1 MSEPSFGEILTC
13 ETLRAAAGD
22 KYFARG
28 EEYFEQELVERL
40 HELPG
45 VITARVQGTE
55 KYEVRIALAD
65 GRLEFDCTCPLADE
79 GTVCKHCVAVGLA
92 WIDERGAS
100 DNYTRELE
108 DVRRH
113 LLELDKQDLVK
124 IVMDEAG
131 ESDTLFEKLRLAARR
146 DAPGDFASTF
156 RKTIDRVMRTDG
168 FVNYYSMR
176 GFTRRLEDVI
186 GELSSAIAEH
196 PLECVGVLEYFLAAV
211 EKKLHSVDD
220 SGGYMRPIMERLEE
234 LHHAACV
241 KAKPEPK
248 ALARRLFDWS
258 LNADWEIFLHAAAT
272 HADVLSQEGLAEYRR
287 LAQAEWAK
295 VPRVEPGGKGKFSDG
310 AFRITAIMETL
321 AEVSGDVD
329 EMAEIIKRDLSSGY
343 GFLRVA
349 QVYQKAGRREEGLAW
364 AERGLKAYPKS
375 RDGRLSEFAAD
386 EYHRLKRHDEAM
398 ALSWESYSEHP
409 QLEAY
414 QSLKAHADRAGQWP
428 KWRAKAVELL
438 QAGFEEARRKPQQP
452 WSRPDKSALVEIL
465 LSEKDAEAAW
475 KEAKNGG
482 CRPEHWLK
490 LAALRES
497 EHPRDAMLVYR
508 DEIKRLLDNAGYSP
522 DYTAVVRLVRHVR
535 ELMNRIGREEEF
547 AAYLN
552 ELRTVYKRKRNLMKM
567 LERVK
572 PVAASP

>member
-1 MSEPSFGEILTC
+1 MSKPSFGEILTR

-28 EEYFEQELVERL
+28 EEYFGQELVERL
-40 HELPG
+40 RELPG
-45 VITARVQGTE
+45 VITAKVQGTE
-55 KYEVRIALAD
+55 RYEVRIALAD
-65 GRLEFDCTCPLADE
+65 GRLEFDCTCPLADD

-92 WIDERGAS
+92 WINERGAS

-131 ESDTLFEKLRLAARR
+131 ESDGLFEKLSLAARR

-156 RKTIDRVMRTDG
+156 RKAIDRVMRSDG
-168 FVNYYSMR
+168 FVDYSSMR

-186 GELSSAIAEH
+186 GELSSAISTH

-220 SGGYMRPIMERLEE
+220 SNGYMRPIIERLEE
-234 LHHAACV
+234 LHHDSCV

-258 LNADWEIFLHAAAT
+258 LNADWETFLHAAAT
-272 HADVLSQEGLAEYRR
+272 HADVLGRDGLAEYRR

-295 VPRVEPGGKGKFSDG
+295 VPHVAPGGKGADG
-310 AFRITAIMETL
+310 TFRITAIMETL

-343 GFLRVA
+343 SFLKVA
-349 QVYQKAGRREEGLAW
+349 KVYQKAGRREEALTW

-398 ALSWESYSEHP
+398 ALSWASYAEHP
-409 QLEAY
+409 QLPAY

-438 QAGFEEARRKPQQP
+438 QEGFEAARRKPQQP

-465 LSEKDAEAAW
+465 LSENDAESAW

-482 CRPEHWLK
+482 CRQEHWLK
-490 LAALRES
+490 LAALREG
-497 EHPRDAMLVYR
+497 EHPQDALPVYR
-508 DEIKRLLDNAGYSP
+508 DEIRRLLDNAGYSP
-522 DYTAVVRLVRHVR
+522 DYTAVVRLVRRVR
-535 ELMNRIGREEEF
+535 ELMNRIGREAEF

-552 ELRTVYKRKRNLMKM
+552 ELRAVYKRKRNLMKL

-572 PVAASP
+572 SVAASP

>member
-1 MSEPSFGEILTC
+1 MSEPSFDELLSR

-28 EEYFEQELVERL
+28 EEYFEQELVDRL
-40 HELPG
+40 RVMPG
-45 VITARVQGTE
+45 VITAKVQGTE

-113 LLELDKQDLVK
+113 LLDLDKQALVK
-124 IVMDEAG
+124 IVMDEAA
-131 ESDTLFEKLRLAARR
+131 ESDGLFEKLSLAARR

-156 RKTIDRVMRTDG
+156 RKAIDRSMRTYG
-168 FVNYYSMR
+168 FVDYYSMR
-176 GFTRRLEDVI
+176 GFTRGLEDVI
-186 GELSSAIAEH
+186 GELSSAIATH

-220 SGGYMRPIMERLEE
+220 SGGYVRPIIERLEE

-248 ALARRLFDWS
+248 ALARRLFDRC
-258 LNADWEIFLHAAAT
+258 LKADWDIFLHAAAT
-272 HADVLSQEGLAEYRR
+272 HADVLGKEGLAEYRR

-295 VPRVEPGGKGKFSDG
+295 VPPVGPGGKEKFSDG
-310 AFRITAIMETL
+310 AFRITAIIETL
-321 AEVSGDVD
+321 AEVSGDAD
-329 EMAEIIKRDLSSGY
+329 EMAEIIKRDLSSPY
-343 GFLRVA
+343 SFLRIA
-349 QVYQKAGRREEGLAW
+349 QVYHKAGRREEALAW
-364 AERGLKAYPKS
+364 AERGLKVFPKS

-398 ALSWESYSEHP
+398 ALSWESYAEHP

-465 LSEKDAEAAW
+465 LSEKDAESAW
-475 KEAKNGG
+475 NEAKYGG

-490 LAALRES
+490 LAALREKN
-497 EHPRDAMLVYR
+497 HPEDALPVYLA
-508 DEIKRLLDNAGYSP
+508 EIKRLLDNAGYSP
-522 DYTAVVRLVRHVR
+522 DYAGVVRLIRHVR
-535 ELMNRIGREEEF
+535 ELMNRLGRERGF
-547 AAYLN
+547 AVYLN
-552 ELRTVYKRKRNLMKM
+552 ELRTVYKRKRNFMKL

-572 PVAASP
+572 SVAAAS